1 MPLVYW
7 GLLSVII
14 FSEIDPSNIKR
25 KEHGLY
31 PVLFLLACRL
41 MQVTDLVFCLSF
53 CKGIFLSK
61 QKWKK

>member
-31 PVLFLLACRL
+31 PVLFLLSLPVDASNRSCVL
-41 MQVTDLVFCLSF
+41 YVFL
-53 CKGIFLSK
+53 
-61 QKWKK
+61 